1 MKNSGRG
8 GGILAELG
16 VTPVI
21 NGGGPNTMHSG
32 SRPLPEVVE
41 AMEAMAP
48 VFVQMDE
55 WLIAAGREIAQLI
68 GAPAAT
74 VTSGASG
81 GLVVQT
87 AAAIS
92 RGDPKLI
99 AQLPLTD
106 GLPNE
111 LIIQKTQRFGYDHL
125 YLVAGARFVEVGDQN
140 GCTPEQVEAAITDN
154 TAAIIDLESGPRK
167 PGDVPLTTLVEIAHR
182 HGLPVLCDGASKL
195 PPRANLTR
203 FLDEGADL
211 VSFSGGKG
219 VRGPQSTGILLG
231 LPEWIEYARLCNAPN
246 ATVAR
251 GLKVSKEEI
260 AGLVAAVRTF
270 VAVDET
276 AESAANTLGR
286 CRRSSMK
293 WATCRASIRPCGTM
307 RLTTYRMQC
316 LGSTI
321 RGRPGQPRD
330 RPAYACRRPAGLHA
344 PRGPGRPRGLGR
356 PVEYPGRR
364 TRTCSAKTAG
374 NAHTR
379 RKREVTVRFE
389 RRRIAYRLRSTRSRV

>member
-1 MKNSGRG
+1 MNNSGNG
-8 GGILAELG
+8 GCILAELG

-21 NGGGPNTMHSG
+21 NAGGPNTMHSG

-55 WLIAAGREIAQLI
+55 WLIAAGREIAGLI

-74 VTSGASG
+74 ITSGASG

-92 RGDPKLI
+92 RGDPELVER
-99 AQLPLTD
+99 LPLTD

-111 LIIQKTQRFGYDHL
+111 LIIQKTQRFGYDRL
-125 YLVAGARFVEVGDQN
+125 YLVAGARYVEVGDDS
-140 GCTPEQVEAAITDN
+140 GCTPDQVEAAITDK

-167 PGDVPLTTLVEIAHR
+167 PIDVPLTELVEIAHR

-203 FLDEGADL
+203 YLNEGADL

-231 LPEWIEYARLCNAPN
+231 RPEWIEYARLCNAPN

-270 VAVDET
+270 VAVDE
-276 AESAANTLGR
+276 AEESAVY
-286 CRRSSMK
+286 S
-293 WATCRASIRPCGTM
+293 RA
-307 RLTTYRMQC
+307 MQEIVDAV
-316 LGSTI
+316 GDV
-321 RGRPGQPRD
+321 PGVD
-330 RPAYACRRPAGLHA
+330 SAVMHDEAYYIPHA
-344 PRGPGRPRGLGR
+344 VFRFNESWKGPDNG
-356 PVEYPGRR
+356 EIGRR
-364 TRTCSAKTAG
+364 MLAG
-374 NAHTR
+374 NPRVYTR
-379 RKREVTVRFE
+379 HVDPGGREIAVDPLNIQEGEHEHVA
-389 RRRIAYRLRSTRSRV
+389 RRLKEELTHAAAGK

>member
-1 MKNSGRG
+1 MNNSGRG
-8 GGILAELG
+8 EGILAELG

-21 NGGGPNTMHSG
+21 NAGGPNTMHSG
-32 SRPLPEVVE
+32 SRPLPEVVS

-55 WLIAAGREIAQLI
+55 FLIAAGREIARLI

-92 RGDPKLI
+92 RGDPELI
-99 AQLPLTD
+99 ARLPLTD

-125 YLVAGARFVEVGDQN
+125 YLVAGARFVEVGDES

-167 PGDVPLTTLVEIAHR
+167 PDDVPLTTLVDIAHR

-231 LPEWIEYARLCNAPN
+231 VPEWIEYARLCNAPN

-270 VAVDET
+270 VTVDEE
-276 AESAANTLGR
+276 AESAAYTREMQDIVDAVGDVPGVD
-286 CRRSSMK
+286 SSVIHDE
-293 WATCRASIRPCGTM
+293 AFYIP
-307 RLTTYRMQC
+307 
-316 LGSTI
+316 
-321 RGRPGQPRD
+321 
-330 RPAYACRRPAGLHA
+330 HA
-344 PRGPGRPRGLGR
+344 VFRFNESWKGPDNQ
-356 PVEYPGRR
+356 EIGRR
-364 TRTCSAKTAG
+364 MKAG
-374 NAHTR
+374 NPRVYVRHVDPGG
-379 RKREVTVRFE
+379 REVSVDPLNIQEGEHEHVAR
-389 RRRIAYRLRSTRSRV
+389 RLREELTLAAAGK

>member
-1 MKNSGRG
+1 MIDSERG

-21 NGGGPNTMHSG
+21 NAGGPNTMHSG
-32 SRPLPEVVE
+32 SRPLPEVVS

-55 WLIAAGREIAQLI
+55 FLIAAGREIARLI

-74 VTSGASG
+74 ITSGASG

-92 RGDPKLI
+92 RGDPELI
-99 AQLPLTD
+99 ERLPLTD

-125 YLVAGARFVEVGDQN
+125 YLVAGARFVEVGDDT
-140 GCTPEQVEAAITDN
+140 GCTPEQVEAAINDK

-167 PGDVPLTTLVEIAHR
+167 SNDVPLTALVEIAHR

-231 LPEWIEYARLCNAPN
+231 VPEWIEYARLCNAPN

-260 AGLVAAVRTF
+260 AGIVAAVRTF
-270 VAVDET
+270 VAVDEE
-276 AESAANTLGR
+276 AESAAYTLE
-286 CRRSSMK
+286 
-293 WATCRASIRPCGTM
+293 
-307 RLTTYRMQC
+307 MQEIVDAV
-316 LGSTI
+316 GDV
-321 RGRPGQPRD
+321 PGVDSAVIHDEAFYIP
-330 RPAYACRRPAGLHA
+330 HA
-344 PRGPGRPRGLGR
+344 VFRFNESWKGPDNQ
-356 PVEYPGRR
+356 EIGRR
-364 TRTCSAKTAG
+364 MKAG
-374 NAHTR
+374 DPRVYVRHIDPGG
-379 RKREVTVRFE
+379 REVSVDPLNIQEGEHEDVAR
-389 RRRIAYRLRSTRSRV
+389 RLRDELTLAAKGN

>member
-1 MKNSGRG
+1 MTSKNAGRG

-21 NGGGPNTMHSG
+21 NAGGPNTMHSG
-32 SRPLPEVVE
+32 SRPLPEVVS

-55 WLIAAGREIAQLI
+55 FLVAAGREIAGLI

-74 VTSGASG
+74 ITSGASG

-92 RGDPKLI
+92 RGDPELVTR
-99 AQLPLTD
+99 LPLTD

-125 YLVAGARFVEVGDQN
+125 YLVAGARFVEVGDEN
-140 GCTPEQVEAAITDN
+140 GCAPEQVEAAITDK
-154 TAAIIDLESGPRK
+154 TAAIIDLESGPRS
-167 PGDVPLTTLVEIAHR
+167 PEDVPLTALVEIAHR

-203 FLDEGADL
+203 YLDEGADL

-231 LPEWIEYARLCNAPN
+231 RPEWIEYARLCNAPN
-246 ATVAR
+246 PTVAR

-270 VAVDET
+270 VAVDEE
-276 AESAANTLGR
+276 AESAAYTREMQEIVDAVGDIPGVD
-286 CRRSSMK
+286 SSVIHDE
-293 WATCRASIRPCGTM
+293 AFYIP
-307 RLTTYRMQC
+307 
-316 LGSTI
+316 
-321 RGRPGQPRD
+321 
-330 RPAYACRRPAGLHA
+330 HA
-344 PRGPGRPRGLGR
+344 VFRFNESWKGPDNQ
-356 PVEYPGRR
+356 EIGRR
-364 TRTCSAKTAG
+364 LKAG
-374 NAHTR
+374 SPRVYVRHIDPGG
-379 RKREVTVRFE
+379 REVSVDPLNIQE
-389 RRRIAYRLRSTRSRV
+389 GEHEHVALRLREELTLAAEGK

>member
-1 MKNSGRG
+1 MNNSGRG
-8 GGILAELG
+8 EGILAELG

-21 NGGGPNTMHSG
+21 NAGGPNTMHSG
-32 SRPLPEVVE
+32 SRPLPEVVS

-55 WLIAAGREIAQLI
+55 FLIAAGREIAGLI

-92 RGDPKLI
+92 RGDPELI
-99 AQLPLTD
+99 ERLPLTD

-125 YLVAGARFVEVGDQN
+125 YLVAGARFVEVGDEY
-140 GCTPEQVEAAITDN
+140 GCTPDQVEAAITDK

-167 PGDVPLTTLVEIAHR
+167 PDDVPLATLVDIAHR

-203 FLDEGADL
+203 YLDEGADL

-231 LPEWIEYARLCNAPN
+231 VPEWIEYARLCNAPN

-251 GLKVSKEEI
+251 ALKVSKEEI

-270 VAVDET
+270 VAVDEE
-276 AESAANTLGR
+276 AESAAYTREMQDIVDAVGDVPGVD
-286 CRRSSMK
+286 SSVIHDE
-293 WATCRASIRPCGTM
+293 AFYIP
-307 RLTTYRMQC
+307 
-316 LGSTI
+316 
-321 RGRPGQPRD
+321 
-330 RPAYACRRPAGLHA
+330 HA
-344 PRGPGRPRGLGR
+344 VFRFNESWRGPDNQ
-356 PVEYPGRR
+356 EIGRR
-364 TRTCSAKTAG
+364 MKAG
-374 NAHTR
+374 NPRVYVRHVDPGG
-379 RKREVTVRFE
+379 REVSVDPLNIQEGEHEHVAR
-389 RRRIAYRLRSTRSRV
+389 RLRDELTLAAQGK

>member
-1 MKNSGRG
+1 MNNSGGG
-8 GGILAELG
+8 GGILAEMG

-21 NGGGPNTMHSG
+21 NAGGPNTMHSG
-32 SRPLPEVVE
+32 SRPLPEVVS

-55 WLIAAGREIAQLI
+55 FLIAAGREIAGLI

-74 VTSGASG
+74 ITSGASG

-92 RGDPKLI
+92 RGDPELVER
-99 AQLPLTD
+99 LPLTD

-111 LIIQKTQRFGYDHL
+111 LIIQKTQRFGYDRL
-125 YLVAGARFVEVGDQN
+125 YLVAGARFVEVGDES
-140 GCTPEQVEAAITDN
+140 GCTADQVEAAITDK

-167 PGDVPLTTLVEIAHR
+167 PDDVPLTELVEIAHR
-182 HGLPVLCDGASKL
+182 NGLPVLCDGASKL

-203 FLDEGADL
+203 YLNEGADL

-231 LPEWIEYARLCNAPN
+231 RPEWIEYARLCNAPN

-270 VAVDET
+270 VAVDEE
-276 AESAANTLGR
+276 AESAVY
-286 CRRSSMK
+286 S
-293 WATCRASIRPCGTM
+293 RA
-307 RLTTYRMQC
+307 MQEIVDAV
-316 LGSTI
+316 GDV
-321 RGRPGQPRD
+321 PGVD
-330 RPAYACRRPAGLHA
+330 SAVMHDEAYYVPHA
-344 PRGPGRPRGLGR
+344 VFRFNESWKGPDNG
-356 PVEYPGRR
+356 EIGRR
-364 TRTCSAKTAG
+364 MLAG
-374 NAHTR
+374 NPRVYTR
-379 RKREVTVRFE
+379 HVDPGGREIGVDPLNIQEGEHEHVAR
-389 RRRIAYRLRSTRSRV
+389 RLREELTLAAAGK

>member
-1 MKNSGRG
+1 MNNSERG
-8 GGILAELG
+8 EGILAELG

-21 NGGGPNTMHSG
+21 NAGGPNTMHSG
-32 SRPLPEVVE
+32 SRPLPEVVS

-55 WLIAAGREIAQLI
+55 FLIAAGREIARLI

-74 VTSGASG
+74 ITSGASG

-92 RGDPKLI
+92 RGDPELI
-99 AQLPLTD
+99 ERLPLTD

-125 YLVAGARFVEVGDQN
+125 YLVAGARFVEVGDES
-140 GCTPEQVEAAITDN
+140 GCTPEQVEAAITDK

-167 PGDVPLTTLVEIAHR
+167 PNDVSLTTLVEMAHQ

-203 FLDEGADL
+203 YLDEGADL

-231 LPEWIEYARLCNAPN
+231 LPEWIEYARQCNAPN

-270 VAVDET
+270 VAVDEE
-276 AESAANTLGR
+276 AESTAYTRQMQEIVDAVGNVPGVD
-286 CRRSSMK
+286 SSVIHDE
-293 WATCRASIRPCGTM
+293 AFYIP
-307 RLTTYRMQC
+307 
-316 LGSTI
+316 
-321 RGRPGQPRD
+321 
-330 RPAYACRRPAGLHA
+330 HA
-344 PRGPGRPRGLGR
+344 VFRFNDSWEGPDNQ
-356 PVEYPGRR
+356 EIGRR
-364 TRTCSAKTAG
+364 MKAG
-374 NAHTR
+374 NPRVYVRHVDPGG
-379 RKREVTVRFE
+379 RE
-389 RRRIAYRLRSTRSRV
+389 IAVDPLNIQEGEHEHVARRLRDELTLAALGK

>member
-92 RGDPKLI
+92 RGDPELI

-195 PPRANLTR
+195 PPRANLKR

-276 AESAANTLGR
+276 AESAAYTRAMQVIVDEVGDVPGVD
-286 CRRSSMK
+286 SSV
-293 WATCRASIRPCGTM
+293 RH
-307 RLTTYRMQC
+307 
-316 LGSTI
+316 
-321 RGRPGQPRD
+321 D
-330 RPAYACRRPAGLHA
+330 EAYYIPHA
-344 PRGPGRPRGLGR
+344 VFRFNDSWIGPDNR
-356 PVEYPGRR
+356 EIGRR
-364 TRTCSAKTAG
+364 MLAGDPRVYMRHVDPGGLEVSVDPLNIQEGEHGLVARILREMLTLAAKG
-374 NAHTR
+374 
-379 RKREVTVRFE
+379 K
-389 RRRIAYRLRSTRSRV
+389 

>member
-1 MKNSGRG
+1 
-8 GGILAELG
+8 
-16 VTPVI
+16 
-21 NGGGPNTMHSG
+21 MHSG
-32 SRPLPEVVE
+32 SRPLPEVVS

-55 WLIAAGREIAQLI
+55 FLIAAGREIARLI

-92 RGDPKLI
+92 RGDPELI
-99 AQLPLTD
+99 ERLPLTE

-125 YLVAGARFVEVGDQN
+125 YLVAGARFVEVGDEN
-140 GCTPEQVEAAITDN
+140 GCTPEQVEAAITDK

-167 PGDVPLTTLVEIAHR
+167 PYDVPLATLVDIAHR

-203 FLDEGADL
+203 YLDEGADL

-231 LPEWIEYARLCNAPN
+231 VPEWIEYARLCNAPN

-251 GLKVSKEEI
+251 ALKVSKEEI

-270 VAVDET
+270 VAVDEE
-276 AESAANTLGR
+276 AESAAYTREMQDIVDAVGDVPGVD
-286 CRRSSMK
+286 SSVIHDE
-293 WATCRASIRPCGTM
+293 AFYIP
-307 RLTTYRMQC
+307 
-316 LGSTI
+316 
-321 RGRPGQPRD
+321 
-330 RPAYACRRPAGLHA
+330 HA
-344 PRGPGRPRGLGR
+344 VFRFNESWRGPDNQ
-356 PVEYPGRR
+356 EIGRR
-364 TRTCSAKTAG
+364 MKAG
-374 NAHTR
+374 DPRVYVRHVDPGG
-379 RKREVTVRFE
+379 REVSVDPLNIQEGEHEHVAR
-389 RRRIAYRLRSTRSRV
+389 RLRDELTLAAQGK

>member
-1 MKNSGRG
+1 MNNSGRG

-21 NGGGPNTMHSG
+21 NAGGPNTMHSG
-32 SRPLPEVVE
+32 SRPLPEVVS

-55 WLIAAGREIAQLI
+55 FLIAAGREIARLI

-74 VTSGASG
+74 ITSGASG

-92 RGDPKLI
+92 RGDPDLI
-99 AQLPLTD
+99 ERLPLTD

-125 YLVAGARFVEVGDQN
+125 YLVAGARFVEVGDDT
-140 GCTPEQVEAAITDN
+140 GCTPEQVEAAINDK

-167 PGDVPLTTLVEIAHR
+167 PNDVPLTALVEIAHR

-231 LPEWIEYARLCNAPN
+231 VPEWIEYARLCNAPN

-260 AGLVAAVRTF
+260 AGIVAAVRTF
-270 VAVDET
+270 VAVDEE
-276 AESAANTLGR
+276 AESAAYTREMQEIVDGVGDVPGVD
-286 CRRSSMK
+286 SSVIHDE
-293 WATCRASIRPCGTM
+293 AFYIP
-307 RLTTYRMQC
+307 
-316 LGSTI
+316 
-321 RGRPGQPRD
+321 
-330 RPAYACRRPAGLHA
+330 HA
-344 PRGPGRPRGLGR
+344 VFRFNDSWKGPDNQ
-356 PVEYPGRR
+356 EIGRR
-364 TRTCSAKTAG
+364 MKAG
-374 NAHTR
+374 NPRVYVRHVDPGG
-379 RKREVTVRFE
+379 RE
-389 RRRIAYRLRSTRSRV
+389 IAVDPLNIQEGEHEHVARRLRDELTLAAKGE

>member
-92 RGDPKLI
+92 RGDPELI
-99 AQLPLTD
+99 SRLPLTD

-111 LIIQKTQRFGYDHL
+111 LIIQKRQRFGYDHL

-140 GCTPEQVEAAITDN
+140 GCTPN
-154 TAAIIDLESGPRK
+154 R
-167 PGDVPLTTLVEIAHR
+167 
-182 HGLPVLCDGASKL
+182 
-195 PPRANLTR
+195 
-203 FLDEGADL
+203 
-211 VSFSGGKG
+211 
-219 VRGPQSTGILLG
+219 
-231 LPEWIEYARLCNAPN
+231 
-246 ATVAR
+246 
-251 GLKVSKEEI
+251 
-260 AGLVAAVRTF
+260 
-270 VAVDET
+270 
-276 AESAANTLGR
+276 
-286 CRRSSMK
+286 
-293 WATCRASIRPCGTM
+293 
-307 RLTTYRMQC
+307 
-316 LGSTI
+316 
-321 RGRPGQPRD
+321 
-330 RPAYACRRPAGLHA
+330 
-344 PRGPGRPRGLGR
+344 
-356 PVEYPGRR
+356 
-364 TRTCSAKTAG
+364 
-374 NAHTR
+374 
-379 RKREVTVRFE
+379 
-389 RRRIAYRLRSTRSRV
+389 